1 MKEPRPRRFSVF
13 ELLCGLS
20 LLVALGFLVMWP
32 LGHRYYT
39 SVGFDVERAEG
50 EVIVQT
56 HYRIRWPGDGS
67 FLMGRDAFR
76 RPGPGPVD
84 RFDLGGAFFKAPR
97 IPPQRSPW
105 NRWGFWFIRLEDAVP
120 SVTSAEPLWLGVPGW
135 LPALLAGLLPLRW
148 VVRRRTLPRLAS
160 GRTGTNA

>member
-13 ELLCGLS
+13 DLLCGLS

-32 LGHRYYT
+32 LSYRYYT
-39 SVGFDVERAEG
+39 SFGVDMERVEG
-50 EVIVQT
+50 EHIVQT

-84 RFDLGGAFFKAPR
+84 RFDLGGAFFLDPR
-97 IPPQRSPW
+97 RPPQRSFW
-105 NRWGFWFIRLEDAVP
+105 NRWGFRFIRPEDARP
-120 SVTSAEPLWLGVPGW
+120 GVTSAEPLWIGVPGW
-135 LPALLAGLLPLRW
+135 VPALLAGLLPLRW
-148 VVRRRTLPRLAS
+148 MIRRRRLETAPS
-160 GRTGTNA
+160 GEAR